1 MHSKYRL
8 IAGALAISLLS
19 QLAACGTLFYPD
31 RRGQIEG
38 KIDPV
43 IAAMDAIGILFYV
56 LPGLIAFAIDFT
68 TGAIYMPNG
77 KYAMDP
83 QQLHDAVGADGQI
96 DNSKLKA
103 IILRETGQSLPLDHP
118 SLRQQRGNLQQLANS
133 GLLPAA

>member
-1 MHSKYRL
+1 MHAKYRL
-8 IAGALAISLLS
+8 ITGALAISLFS

-43 IAAMDAIGILFYV
+43 VTGLNAIGILFYV

-68 TGAIYMPNG
+68 TGAIYLPDG
-77 KYAMDP
+77 KYAVAP
-83 QQLHDAVGADGQI
+83 EHLQDAIGADGKL

-103 IILRETGQSLPLDHP
+103 IILRETGKRLPLDHP
-118 SLRQQRGNLQQLANS
+118 NLRLQRGNPQQLAS
-133 GLLPAA
+133 LGLLSAA